1 MDITVRHAEPE
12 DARALRDLFSTRAV
26 LEGTL
31 GLPYPDL
38 RFWQERIDAMGP
50 SRGSFGLVAEA
61 DGRLVGLGSLH
72 ADNASPRRRHAAEVG
87 LVVHPGWHG
96 KGVGRALLDALID
109 LGENWLGL
117 RRLELTVYADNDA
130 AIRLYESCGFR
141 REGLHRDY
149 AFRAGRFVDALC
161 MARLTT

>member
-1 MDITVRHAEPE
+1 MDISIRHAEPD
-12 DARALRDLFSTRAV
+12 DARALRDLFSTEAA
-26 LEGTL
+26 LAGTL
-31 GLPYPDL
+31 GIPYPDV
-38 RFWQERIDAMGP
+38 RFWKDRIDARGA
-50 SRGSFGLVAEA
+50 SRGSYGLVAEA
-61 DGRLVGLGSLH
+61 DARVVGLGSLH
-72 ADNASPRRRHAAEVG
+72 ADDGSPRRRHAAEVG

-96 KGVGRALLDALID
+96 KGVGRALLDALTD
-109 LGENWLGL
+109 LADNWLGL

-161 MARLTT
+161 MARLKT